1 MKIKI
6 AIYGGTRLSPLPV
19 AFVTSLAKELI
30 QFPEVILVSGGFDH
44 HVNAKKRLSV
54 DKVVMTTAEKLLG
67 YPAFNEKFET
77 WLSKEND
84 RPGVIRF
91 RKGKITEISGSTQ
104 SRRFNMVQYID
115 ALITVGGL
123 GNTRS
128 VTELALAINK
138 PVLPIAFTGGES
150 ALLWKRYKD
159 DIVQQL
165 KIPGKLLRI
174 LEKKPVAVQG
184 YKRASKQI
192 AVFIRNA
199 VKKTCLVLMPF
210 EKKSN
215 LFYDNFLKKTIA
227 GNNYTDHRID
237 RNDAAGNIP
246 QLFKTGLETSRA
258 VIIDITGFNPNVM
271 YELGHVHAKNIT
283 PLIILRTEKGKRN
296 QVDDLPFYLRQEMIV
311 TAPDTAAG
319 YKKIQSAVNAFLGV
333 HH

>member
-19 AFVTSLAKELI
+19 AFVSSLARELI

-44 HVNAKKRLSV
+44 HVSAKKRLSV
-54 DKVVMTTAEKLLG
+54 DKVVMTTTEKLLG
-67 YPAFNEKFET
+67 YPAFNDKFET

-84 RPGVIRF
+84 RPGVVRF
-91 RKGKITEISGSTQ
+91 KKGKLTEISGSTQ

-138 PVLPIAFTGGES
+138 PVLPVAFTGGES
-150 ALLWKRYKD
+150 ALLWKRYKK
-159 DIVQQL
+159 DIEQQL
-165 KIPGKLLRI
+165 NIPGKLVRI

-184 YKRASKQI
+184 YRRAARQI
-192 AVFIRNA
+192 AAFIRNA

-210 EKKSN
+210 EKNSN

-227 GNNYTDHRID
+227 GSNYTDHRID
-237 RNDAAGNIP
+237 RNDPAGNIP

-283 PLIILRTEKGKRN
+283 PLIILRTGKSRRTS
-296 QVDDLPFYLRQEMIV
+296 VEDLPFYLRQEMIV
-311 TAPDTAAG
+311 TAPDTTKG
-319 YKKIQSAVNAFLGV
+319 YTKIQSAVKAFLSV